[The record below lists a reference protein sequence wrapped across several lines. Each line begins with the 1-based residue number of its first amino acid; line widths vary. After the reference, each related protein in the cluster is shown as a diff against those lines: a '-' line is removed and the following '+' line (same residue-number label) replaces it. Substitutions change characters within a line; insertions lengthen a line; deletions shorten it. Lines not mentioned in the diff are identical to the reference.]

1 MANRGEKQMPDRL
14 HDMMCEFA
22 EEVANRLHVMASKT
36 AQEIATEVARI
47 LKADKSEVVA
57 PIASVVLPRLTP
69 SSLKYLE
76 QRHLARIFNV
86 SSRTI
91 YNWRTKGKLPAV
103 RLLPNGREGWR
114 EDEIEVWM
122 ATRIKP
128 KKG

>member
-1 MANRGEKQMPDRL
+1 MATAKYKSRRRRPGRSCSILDVGQI
-14 HDMMCEFA
+14 
-22 EEVANRLHVMASKT
+22 EV
-36 AQEIATEVARI
+36 E
-47 LKADKSEVVA
+47 A
-57 PIASVVLPRLTP
+57 PIAPVVLPRLTP

-103 RLLPNGREGWR
+103 RLLPNGRDGWR

-128 KKG
+128 KEG